1 MRKVLALLTLF
12 LIGCGLPPSTEKAGE
27 LERRAEN
34 QSQISLKSQTS
45 ELQESHDPKPFRF
58 PFVYPPGPCAMLF
71 LYDDRLKDVLA
82 LPAAGLGMQNAN
94 GANGE
99 ILFDRNG
106 IIFRFSLR
114 PLKLCPVLETLNV
127 ARFAFLPVLND
138 QETLFFLVTDDPIEA
153 AEGIGAIASIDK
165 NCVTRTYENLNVTG
179 RLHGGITAFSPS
191 EDGKWLTFTTKDEKL
206 FMVDLTVSPLHA
218 CWTGIECADEVDISS
233 SGRWVVWVDTR
244 SHQLFLWDRTI
255 GCIEPLTETAF
266 LPAFFFSPLFVE
278 EMLVYGALL
287 PDQSLRVFAYDVR
300 KDRTRTLSTVNAFL

>member
-27 LERRAEN
+27 LERRAGN
-34 QSQISLKSQTS
+34 QSQQSLKSQTS
-45 ELQESHDPKPFRF
+45 QTNQTSEIQESHDSKPFRV

-82 LPAAGLGMQNAN
+82 LPAAGLGMQNPN

-106 IIFRFSLR
+106 LVFRFSPR
-114 PLKLCPVLETLNV
+114 PLKLRPVLETLNL
-127 ARFAFLPVLND
+127 ARFAFAPVLDEKGTLYFLATND
-138 QETLFFLVTDDPIEA
+138 PA
-153 AEGIGAIASIDK
+153 AAVEGIGDIAMLKKDCSLLSPESI
-165 NCVTRTYENLNVTG
+165 NAVG
-179 RLHGGITAFSPS
+179 RLHGGITAFAPS

-206 FMVDLTVSPLHA
+206 FMVDLTLSPPHA
-218 CWTGIECADEVDISS
+218 CLTGIECADEVDISP

-266 LPAFFFSPLFVE
+266 LPAFLFSPLFVE
-278 EMLVYGALL
+278 EMIVYGALL

-300 KDRTRTLSTVNAFL
+300 